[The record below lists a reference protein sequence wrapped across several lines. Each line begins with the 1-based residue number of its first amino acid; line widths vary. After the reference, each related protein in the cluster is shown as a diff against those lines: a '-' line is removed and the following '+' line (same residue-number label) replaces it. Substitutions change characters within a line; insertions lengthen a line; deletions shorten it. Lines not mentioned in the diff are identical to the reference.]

1 MASAPPSGG
10 QGDASNA
17 MGPVWMSM
25 ALIIGSLIAWFLWH
39 TYLVAFYF
47 HLKLIEIEMIQFFT
61 VALGDTKQFILNT
74 PAETVTMDQA
84 ESIAATIGH
93 YLKIPVSLMLMLMAM
108 LLYFKSALGKYKNIY
123 TMKTLAEHE
132 LPVWPYLTPVINL
145 SLIDKDLD
153 DGPWAMAMQPMY
165 FAKRY
170 QLLQLEKTGSEPG
183 QLRKAE
189 KVSATLLHNRA
200 VRLFRM
206 QLGALWVNPE
216 KLPIHVKALFAAF
229 AAKAL
234 RASQESRL
242 FLEKLSASSGEG
254 KPDFSEVEE
263 LFKKYINRPE
273 VVAVTEKHAYVL
285 TVMASVLEFAR
296 MDGVLATAEF
306 LWLKPLDRR
315 LWFMLNCVGRRT
327 AFVEVAAPFA
337 HWLAEKEMGRKIV
350 TPMIDEA
357 VKALDQALKE
367 IKYNP
372 DKES

>member
-1 MASAPPSGG
+1 MPPAPSSGG
-10 QGDASNA
+10 QGESYNA
-17 MGPVWMSM
+17 MGPVWISM
-25 ALIIGSLIAWFLWH
+25 ALIIGSLIAWFFWH

-47 HLKLIEIEMIQFFT
+47 HVKLVEIDMIQFFT
-61 VALGDTKQFILNT
+61 LALEDTKQFILNT
-74 PAETVTMDQA
+74 PAATVTMDQA
-84 ESIAATIGH
+84 ENIAATIGH

-108 LLYFKSALGKYKNIY
+108 LLYFKSALGKYKNSY
-123 TMKTLAEHE
+123 TMKTLTEHQ
-132 LPVWPYLTPVINL
+132 LAVWPYLTPVVNL
-145 SLIDKDLD
+145 NLIEIDIDE
-153 DGPWAMAMQPMY
+153 GPWAMAMQPMY

-170 QLLQLEKTGSEPG
+170 QLLQLEKVGSQPG

-189 KVSATLLHNRA
+189 TTNVILLQNRA
-200 VRLFRM
+200 IRLFRM
-206 QLGALWVNPE
+206 QLGSLWTNPE

-234 RASQESRL
+234 RASEESRS
-242 FLEKLSASSGEG
+242 FLDKLSASSGEG
-254 KPDFSEVEE
+254 KPDFSDVEG
-263 LFKKYINRPE
+263 LFKKYINHPE
-273 VVAVTEKHAYVL
+273 ILKVTEKHAYVL
-285 TVMASVLEFAR
+285 TVMASVIEFAR
-296 MDGVLATAEF
+296 LDGVLATAEF

-327 AFVEVAAPFA
+327 AFVEVSAPFA